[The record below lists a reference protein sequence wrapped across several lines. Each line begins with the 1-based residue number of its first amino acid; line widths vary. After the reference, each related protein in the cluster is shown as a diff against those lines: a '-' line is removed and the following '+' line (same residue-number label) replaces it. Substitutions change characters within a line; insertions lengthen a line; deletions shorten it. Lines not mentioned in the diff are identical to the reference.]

1 MDIGDREKQNALN
14 EVRIIASVH
23 HENIVQY
30 KECFIEDNNLWYH
43 TSYY

>member
-23 HENIVQY
+23 HENIVSY
-30 KECFIEDNNLWYH
+30 KECFIEDNNLW
-43 TSYY
+43 